1 MKKLFLFLLLSLSV
15 FIMMSLTYRVPPQRA
30 LFMGDSLTCYNLGWQ
45 HQVSSQIGHSYTNL
59 AKGGVRIDYMKN
71 TMDAHLKKDSL
82 YSKVFILGG
91 CNDAFSYVDL
101 NKSLKFTQAMVD
113 SCNRRG
119 IEPIVVIG
127 FNAATVIKK
136 TVYDEATT
144 VRSRDR
150 YAKLQKMMVDSL
162 KNCKVITYCP
172 DFRYEDTSD
181 GIHFLSSGHK
191 KLSDWVVKNLK

>member
-1 MKKLFLFLLLSLSV
+1 MKKLFFFLLLSLSV
-15 FIMMSLTYRVPPQRA
+15 VIMMSLTRRVPPQRA
-30 LFMGDSLTCYNLGWQ
+30 LFMGDSLTCYSLGWQ
-45 HQVSSQIGHSYTNL
+45 DQVSKQIGHSYTNL

-71 TMDAHLKKDSL
+71 TMDAHLKKDSS

-91 CNDAFSYVDL
+91 CNDAFSLVNL
-101 NKSLKFTQAMVD
+101 QKSLDLTQAMVD

-127 FNAATVIKK
+127 FDAATVIKK

-144 VRSRDR
+144 VKSRDR

-162 KNCKVITYCP
+162 KNCKVIPHCP

-181 GIHFLSSGHK
+181 GIHFLGSGHK
-191 KLSDWVVKNLK
+191 KLADWVVKNLK

>member
-1 MKKLFLFLLLSLSV
+1 MKKIFALLLV
-15 FIMMSLTYRVPPQRA
+15 SLTIIVMTSLTRRVPPQRA
-30 LFMGDSLTCYNLGWQ
+30 LFMGDSLTCYSLGWQ
-45 HQVSSQIGHSYTNL
+45 HQVSTKIGHSYTNL
-59 AKGGVRIDYMKN
+59 AKGGVRIDYMKT
-71 TMDAHLKKDSL
+71 TMDAHFKKDSI

-91 CNDAFSYVDL
+91 CNDAFSMVDL
-101 NKSLKFTQAMVD
+101 NKSLKLTQAMVD

-127 FNAATVIKK
+127 FDAATVIKK

-162 KNCKVITYCP
+162 KNCQVIPYCP
-172 DFRYEDTSD
+172 DFRYEDT
-181 GIHFLSSGHK
+181 
-191 KLSDWVVKNLK
+191 